1 MTLECRKK
9 VHVTFVGD
17 DEVFQHIVSLKER
30 KQSVYLTCTVGDKMV
45 YSYTDVSDEPNQMFF
60 AFRCLFVEA
69 LVSQLGR

>member
-45 YSYTDVSDEPNQMFF
+45 YSYTDDSDEPN
-60 AFRCLFVEA
+60 
-69 LVSQLGR
+69 